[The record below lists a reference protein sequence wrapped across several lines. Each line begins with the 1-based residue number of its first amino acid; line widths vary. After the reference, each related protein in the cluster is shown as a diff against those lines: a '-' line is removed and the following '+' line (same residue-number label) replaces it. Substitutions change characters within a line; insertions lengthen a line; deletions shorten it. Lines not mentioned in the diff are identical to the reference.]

1 MNVRIR
7 TAAVLT
13 AVLLP
18 LTAACS
24 SHEQGTVQRA
34 EDSRPEGKTTKA
46 PEDKDTSDADCG
58 PDSGLS
64 QAEWMENCADDA
76 GEDNAPNT
84 ELKIG
89 DTFRYHD
96 GLKVTVTRIE
106 KVTTFAEYDTRPDSA
121 QTAFRINIKFDNQSK
136 KPIDLDDFSVN
147 AQGATKGGDAEL
159 TTWEIGSKEITGRL
173 APGVS
178 DTKNSDGVLDKQY
191 GTQVLVTVTRMN
203 EDTDL
208 LAEDPH
214 WTGPI
219 Q

>member
-1 MNVRIR
+1 MNNRIR
-7 TAAVLT
+7 TAAVLVG
-13 AVLLP
+13 VLLP

-24 SHEQGTVQRA
+24 NHEQGTVQRA
-34 EDSRPEGKTTKA
+34 EGSRPEGTTKGS
-46 PEDKDTSDADCG
+46 EDKDVSYADCG

-76 GEDNAPNT
+76 GDDRAPNT

-89 DTFRYHD
+89 DTFRYND
-96 GLKVTVTRIE
+96 GLKVTVTRID
-106 KVTTFAEYDTRPDSA
+106 KVTTFAGYDSRPGGD
-121 QTAFRINIKFDNQSK
+121 QTAFRVNIKFDNQSE

-147 AQGATKGGDAEL
+147 VQGATKGGDAEL
-159 TTWEIGSKEITGRL
+159 TVWEIGSKEIAGRL
-173 APGVS
+173 APDVS

-191 GTQVLVTVTRMN
+191 GMQVLVTVTRMN